1 MLINK
6 ITQKMTKK
14 EKKELLEALEI
25 LTEKKKNETDF
36 IEEMEIAGEIHAIE
50 MKLNGIKPTDS
61 AIDCEGCGS

>member
-1 MLINK
+1 
-6 ITQKMTKK
+6 MTKK